1 MCECVWERGELKSN
15 YKVKMCEGVWES
27 GETKSKYLAKML

>member
-1 MCECVWERGELKSN
+1 MCECVWESGELKLN

-27 GETKSKYLAKML
+27 GELKVSI